1 MKKLI
6 AILITLTLLC
16 SSVTVFTVT
25 TSADEGLT
33 GDWVTSRAGD
43 AYKEGITDY
52 TPAAGYQ
59 YTVDGFQTITPDF
72 SNCNPYVQAHTRK
85 AYNLKDNNADG
96 NGNALSVKFTVTDFE
111 YGGEFDN
118 KDEWIAIT
126 LNSDPVVAQGNPEY
140 GSGLCI
146 LIRGAGTGSAT
157 AQPHYSDKQNKLFT
171 LFTTLPISPE
181 LNEADQEVYTF
192 SIKHDGEDYVMNLC
206 GAEIKDTTGKLK
218 TILDEQCADGA
229 YLGISLMTTVTETSA
244 SLLINE
250 FQGDVPYGEDSAEPE
265 ANVKNFAEIADSATV
280 AAGQPAVMWDGKI
293 EQCDNMSISHAD
305 YTVQDSGI
313 VTLTC
318 NGNVSYINFMLK
330 NEISY
335 EASDFPILAV
345 LTKDCWASSGSFYY
359 MSGKTLGCGSDNLV
373 DFIVDEIELGEGWGL
388 SLVDLTDDPEWQGRI
403 NGIRC
408 DFIDIDFAN
417 EEYNKFEVAYFG
429 AFRSEEDAKQYANDY
444 LIALLGKLPETEP
457 PTTEEPTTQP
467 PQTEAK
473 TDAATTDAPADET
486 ETQPASEGCK
496 SLAAMPVAAL
506 IAMLGVA
513 FAAKKKD

>member
-1 MKKLI
+1 
-6 AILITLTLLC
+6 
-16 SSVTVFTVT
+16 
-25 TSADEGLT
+25 
-33 GDWVTSRAGD
+33 
-43 AYKEGITDY
+43 
-52 TPAAGYQ
+52 
-59 YTVDGFQTITPDF
+59 
-72 SNCNPYVQAHTRK
+72 
-85 AYNLKDNNADG
+85 
-96 NGNALSVKFTVTDFE
+96 
-111 YGGEFDN
+111 
-118 KDEWIAIT
+118 
-126 LNSDPVVAQGNPEY
+126 
-140 GSGLCI
+140 
-146 LIRGAGTGSAT
+146 
-157 AQPHYSDKQNKLFT
+157 
-171 LFTTLPISPE
+171 
-181 LNEADQEVYTF
+181 
-192 SIKHDGEDYVMNLC
+192 
-206 GAEIKDTTGKLK
+206 
-218 TILDEQCADGA
+218 
-229 YLGISLMTTVTETSA
+229 MTTVTETSA

-408 DFIDIDFAN
+408 DFIDIAVR
-417 EEYNKFEVAYFG
+417 Y
-429 AFRSEEDAKQYANDY
+429 
-444 LIALLGKLPETEP
+444 
-457 PTTEEPTTQP
+457 
-467 PQTEAK
+467 
-473 TDAATTDAPADET
+473 
-486 ETQPASEGCK
+486 
-496 SLAAMPVAAL
+496 
-506 IAMLGVA
+506 
-513 FAAKKKD
+513 KK